1 MPNLIPFRVILSFPW
16 SQFFHLDLGMA
27 MYLCDG
33 YRVPLNTWFYLLI
46 IYMKKFL
53 HCDWLREMQFLGNT
67 VQKKGNLVQ
76 KRVTN
81 VTFWLANKQRNS
93 LRANQMR
100 HLNGA
105 KFGSAPDQFRAK
117 TAMVG
122 VCSTFAFATE
132 TTVEELKNC
141 SKNENTAKSTGFWL
155 SVGKN

>member
-1 MPNLIPFRVILSFPW
+1 
-16 SQFFHLDLGMA
+16 
-27 MYLCDG
+27 
-33 YRVPLNTWFYLLI
+33 
-46 IYMKKFL
+46 MKKIL
-53 HCDWLREMQFLGNT
+53 DCDWLREMQFLGNT
-67 VQKKGNLVQ
+67 MQKKGNLVQ

-155 SVGKN
+155 SVSKNWCVDKEITDDIENYETAGFNTLLEHFYAEDKQRRWRL